1 MRTIL
6 FGKPEKLRIP
16 PDEGR
21 FDYVGHLADGTQL
34 MGFIT
39 GAFPD
44 DYVIDSGEDG
54 WRKIKRWIAVLH
66 LFDAEGSHLSSQSR
80 VGGYDI
86 EGWDEACEKAHAEL
100 RRMLEPLRAK
110 DFRSGEINV
119 RLFSVTLD
127 GVTHGLNY
135 THHVVPEDD
144 FEGEWVMFEP
154 RDFMFHPSWDS
165 GEYST

>member
-1 MRTIL
+1 MRPVL

-21 FDYVGHLADGTQL
+21 FACVGHLADGTQL
-34 MGFIT
+34 MAFIT

-44 DYVIDSGEDG
+44 DYIIDSGEDG
-54 WRKIKRWIAVLH
+54 WREIKRWIAVLH
-66 LFDAEGSHLSSQSR
+66 LFDAEGNHLSSQSR
-80 VGGYDI
+80 VGGYDT

-100 RRMLEPLRAK
+100 QLMLAPLRSKA
-110 DFRSGEINV
+110 FRSGDIYAK
-119 RLFSVTLD
+119 LFTVTLN
-127 GVTHGLNY
+127 GVTHGLIY
-135 THHVVPEDD
+135 THHVELEED

-154 RDFMFHPSWDS
+154 RDFMFHPPWDS